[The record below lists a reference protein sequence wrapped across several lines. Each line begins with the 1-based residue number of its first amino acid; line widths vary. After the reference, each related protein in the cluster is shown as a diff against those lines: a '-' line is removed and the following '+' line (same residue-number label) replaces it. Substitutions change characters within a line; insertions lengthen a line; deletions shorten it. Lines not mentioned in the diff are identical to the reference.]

1 MVGVEHSTSI
11 SEYDTPM
18 TSRATTIVNAF
29 RLAYVDV
36 GGVFGDK
43 SAFEFWIDDITTKKE
58 FVGGDTKST
67 DTFQIIDKS
76 GGFALGPLAIGYT
89 DANEYTVESVETTK
103 RPNDLQ
109 EKTTRQTGKFNRKGL
124 SLKLS
129 NLFVG
134 VSQWSQRATIK
145 LDLKQT
151 EDSDSSVTNFS
162 IIGRDHVIN
171 KNMVAIGCILGK
183 ENENRFRLEIYRFHT
198 PKVDESY
205 TLTNHSDGTT
215 STRTTSY
222 SESSENGVVL
232 ETKINNYYYA
242 LEYSKAVTLDAGTS
256 SGKAYSNT
264 IEQEI
269 SANLSVPLGESLL
282 INIGLGQDLSTQP
295 YTESPDEYKSYTLKK
310 SYDISMAYTY

>member
-1 MVGVEHSTSI
+1 MAGVGHSTSI

-18 TSRATTIVNAF
+18 TSRGTKIVNAF
-29 RLAYVDV
+29 RLAHV
-36 GGVFGDK
+36 GGFLGFK
-43 SAFEFWIDDITTKKE
+43 SAFEFWIDDIATKE
-58 FVGGDTKST
+58 ESVGRDTKSS
-67 DTFQIIDKS
+67 DTFQIIDKT

-89 DANEYTVESVETTK
+89 DVNEYEVESVEIIK

-109 EKTTRQTGKFNRKGL
+109 EWTQRMLGKFNRKGL

-134 VSQWSQRATIK
+134 VSQWSMISTIK
-145 LDLKQT
+145 IDIKQT
-151 EDSDSSVTNFS
+151 EDSDSSVTNSS

-171 KNMVAIGCILGK
+171 MNRVAIGCILGK
-183 ENENRFRLEIYRFHT
+183 ENENRFRLEIYRSHT
-198 PKVDESY
+198 PKVEHRA
-205 TLTNHSDGTT
+205 TTKNLSDGTT
-215 STRTTSY
+215 STFIIPY

-269 SANLSVPLGESLL
+269 SANLGVPLGESLL
-282 INIGLGQDLSTQP
+282 INIGLDQDLSTQP
-295 YTESPDEYKSYTLKK
+295 YTESPDEYNSYTLTK